1 MQHHIASS
9 KRVGL
14 TTNDWQALKQGDYS
28 SFSEKEQAALQ
39 FAEKLTRELRNVND
53 ADIEGL
59 KKHFSDEQILDLDML
74 VGLINL
80 TNRLTDP
87 LGADL
92 EFPEEKI

>member
-14 TTNDWQALKQGDYS
+14 TTQDWQALKKGDYS
-28 SFSEKEQAALQ
+28 SFSAPEQAALN
-39 FAEKLTRELRNVND
+39 FADKLTRDLRTISD
-53 ADIEGL
+53 ADIAAL
-59 KKHFSDEQILDLDML
+59 KQHFSDEQVLDLDVL